1 MYSMNPTPFINPD
14 NFAPARFGTINTML
28 GLIIPFGFVVITLI
42 ALIVLIRGAFF
53 FITAGG
59 DKAKLESGKNT
70 ILYVSLGIVVI
81 FTSFFLVRLITTIFE
96 IPFLL

>member
-1 MYSMNPTPFINPD
+1 MNPTPFINPD

-28 GLIIPFGFVVITLI
+28 GLIIPFMFILISLI
-42 ALIVLIRGAFF
+42 ALAILIRGAFY

-59 DKAKLESGKNT
+59 DEHKLESGKNSFV
-70 ILYVSLGIVVI
+70 YASLGIIII
-81 FTSFFLVRLITTIFE
+81 FMSFFLVRILTTIFE